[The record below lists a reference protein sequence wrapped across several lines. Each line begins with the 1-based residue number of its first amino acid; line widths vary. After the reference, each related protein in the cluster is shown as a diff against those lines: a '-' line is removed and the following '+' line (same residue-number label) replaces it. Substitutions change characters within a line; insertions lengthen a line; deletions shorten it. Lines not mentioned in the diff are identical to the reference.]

1 DRVQAG
7 EALETVSEGARIE
20 QDPSAVQFHEDAGM
34 TEVGNA
40 HTATLGARAHPLQR
54 CGGPP
59 RASARV
65 PVATDAYPAKRPL
78 WAPPQCAAHTQPGTA
93 PVAPA
98 NYAVQVTPTTT
109 RGATRGTS

>member
-78 WAPPQCAAHTQPGTA
+78 WPRHSAPRTPNPA
-93 PVAPA
+93 PRRSRP
-98 NYAVQVTPTTT
+98 PTTLF
-109 RGATRGTS
+109 R